1 MKGLRFA
8 KKSITRVW
16 RPIGWILGFTPRRRR
31 PNRKTETP
39 SQPAPIKGLDL
50 NVMSFNI
57 RRGTAKDGRNHWV
70 FRRNRVQEILNHYR
84 PDVLGLQEAM
94 DFQVSAI
101 RTMLPGY
108 EMVGVGNMGGSE
120 GLHNAIFYDADTVHP
135 VGGRHLL
142 VIRHSRYP
150 GIEGMG
156 KHHPANLQLGAAD

>member
-8 KKSITRVW
+8 KKSITQVW
-16 RPIGWILGFTPRRRR
+16 RPINWLLGFNSRRRR
-31 PNRKTETP
+31 RYSRTDT
-39 SQPAPIKGLDL
+39 SFQPVTCKGLNL

-70 FRRNRVQEILNHYR
+70 FRRNRVQEILHRYP

-108 EMVGVGNMGGSE
+108 EMVGIGQHGGQ
-120 GLHNAIFYDADTVHP
+120 
-135 VGGRHLL
+135 R
-142 VIRHSRYP
+142 R
-150 GIEGMG
+150 
-156 KHHPANLQLGAAD
+156 AAQCHFL